1 MFFFGVPVGRGGRL
15 ASLTT
20 GLRLAACVP
29 FRQQAFSTEVAGV
42 ERGLYIQ
49 LGEAGAKT
57 EAQLGE
63 QQLEAAKRLRH
74 LLITNR

>member
-1 MFFFGVPVGRGGRL
+1 MLVEYGCP
-15 ASLTT
+15 ASFTT
-20 GLRLAACVP
+20 GLSSAALFSC
-29 FRQQAFSTEVAGV
+29 RQQAFSVEVAGV

-74 LLITNR
+74 LLVTNR

>member
-1 MFFFGVPVGRGGRL
+1 MGV
-15 ASLTT
+15 
-20 GLRLAACVP
+20 
-29 FRQQAFSTEVAGV
+29 V

-63 QQLEAAKRLRH
+63 VQLEAAKRLRH
-74 LLITNR
+74 VLATNKCVLQFMQSVSGLLVRTQGDLIFTTTLVL

>member
-1 MFFFGVPVGRGGRL
+1 M
-15 ASLTT
+15 
-20 GLRLAACVP
+20 
-29 FRQQAFSTEVAGV
+29 